1 MLTRACADINLAALR
16 HNLQQVKKTAPKSRI
31 MAMVKANAYGHGL
44 LPIARALSDADALG
58 VATVQEA
65 LQLRQQNI
73 TQSIA
78 VMGGFQDGAELQQL
92 LDQRVQAVIHSEHQ
106 LALLKA
112 LPQPTQTLQVWLKID
127 TGMHRLG
134 FAPEQA
140 ADIYAQLQA
149 CSWVEK
155 PIGFMTHFACS
166 DLVEHPLTAEQI
178 ALFRK
183 TVIWPGEQNLA
194 CSAAII
200 VRPQAHGDWVRPGI
214 MLYGVSPFTHQ
225 IGAEFNLQPV
235 MTLRSRIIAIK
246 TVCQGESIGY
256 GAMWVCPHDMRVGVV
271 SIGYG
276 DGYPRS
282 AQNGT
287 PVLVNGQRCSL
298 VGRVSMD
305 LITVDLTEQPQAAVN
320 DPVVLWGEGL
330 PAEQVAHCAG
340 TIGYELLT
348 KVTPRV
354 EFKVV

>member
-1 MLTRACADINLAALR
+1 MVTRACADINLAALR
-16 HNLQQVKKTAPKSRI
+16 HNLQQVKKTAPKSRV

-65 LQLRQQNI
+65 LQLRQQGVS
-73 TQSIA
+73 QPIA

-92 LDQRVQAVIHSEHQ
+92 LNQRLQAVIHSEYQ
-106 LALLKA
+106 LSLLEALSHSK
-112 LPQPTQTLQVWLKID
+112 QTLQVWLKID

-134 FAPEQA
+134 FLPEQVTDA
-140 ADIYAQLQA
+140 YARLLA

-166 DLVEHPLTAEQI
+166 DQQEHPLTAEQLAI
-178 ALFRK
+178 FHK
-183 TVIWPGEQNLA
+183 TVVWPGEQNLA
-194 CSAAII
+194 SSSAIMI
-200 VRPQAHGDWVRPGI
+200 WPQTHADWVRPGI

-225 IGAEFNLQPV
+225 AGTDFDLKPV

-246 TVCQGESIGY
+246 TVCQGESVGY
-256 GAMWVCPHDMRVGVV
+256 GATWVCPHDMRVGVV

-287 PVLVNGQRCSL
+287 PVLINGKRCSL

-330 PAEQVAHCAG
+330 PVEQVAHCAG

-354 EFKVV
+354 EFRLV